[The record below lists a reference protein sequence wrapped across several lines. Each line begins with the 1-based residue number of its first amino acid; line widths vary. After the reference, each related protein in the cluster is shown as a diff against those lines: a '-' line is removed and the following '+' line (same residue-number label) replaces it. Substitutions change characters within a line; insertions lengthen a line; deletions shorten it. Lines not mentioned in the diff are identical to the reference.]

1 MYLYIISVYQR
12 CPTKFQFLLLNN
24 EMLEIHEKMLRIF
37 QNVEDVFLLC
47 FLRISLLT
55 RTFFT
60 TLRDSGLIDK
70 I

>member
-1 MYLYIISVYQR
+1 
-12 CPTKFQFLLLNN
+12 
-24 EMLEIHEKMLRIF
+24 MLEIHEKMLRIF
-37 QNVEDVFLLC
+37 KNVEDVFLLC